1 MKTNVL
7 AGNHPWIDDWN
18 MLVTD
23 SQAQSNHASHAT
35 ADFNANRQNAD
46 ADAHAAYLN
55 TLRWYISGD
64 ANFANTAT
72 NILNAWSSTVIT
84 NTETGGGLSGLPTM
98 SFALAGELLR
108 TYSGWRAADF
118 SAFTNMM
125 ARYLYPSCSNFIS
138 YQPSQYAH
146 WTSWDS
152 PSAAAIIA
160 IGVLCDNTNMFN
172 QAADFY
178 KYGASGTGYGSGA
191 ISNAVPFLY
200 GSLGQPM
207 ESGRDQ
213 EHCSLGIG
221 DLGVLCQVAWNQGT
235 DLYGFGNNRLLAAV
249 EYLARYSLS
258 HNIPYTS
265 LNPLAGAPGGAHLFY
280 ISKDGHGRIDDRP
293 IYEMF
298 YNHYVV
304 QQGVG

>member
-1 MKTNVL
+1 MILKKTNGRAFHLAFWLLLLAAFVPPFNAQAFVHPGGLHTLADLERMKTNVL

-125 ARYLYPSCSNFIS
+125 ARY
-138 YQPSQYAH
+138 
-146 WTSWDS
+146 
-152 PSAAAIIA
+152 
-160 IGVLCDNTNMFN
+160 
-172 QAADFY
+172 
-178 KYGASGTGYGSGA
+178 
-191 ISNAVPFLY
+191 
-200 GSLGQPM
+200 
-207 ESGRDQ
+207 
-213 EHCSLGIG
+213 
-221 DLGVLCQVAWNQGT
+221 
-235 DLYGFGNNRLLAAV
+235 
-249 EYLARYSLS
+249 
-258 HNIPYTS
+258 
-265 LNPLAGAPGGAHLFY
+265 
-280 ISKDGHGRIDDRP
+280 
-293 IYEMF
+293 
-298 YNHYVV
+298 
-304 QQGVG
+304 